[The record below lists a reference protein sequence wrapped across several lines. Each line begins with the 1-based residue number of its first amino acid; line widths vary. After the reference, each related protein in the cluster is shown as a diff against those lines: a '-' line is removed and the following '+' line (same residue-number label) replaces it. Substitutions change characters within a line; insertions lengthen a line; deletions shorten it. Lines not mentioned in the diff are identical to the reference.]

1 MNNIN
6 EFIQSW
12 GSMIDKP
19 IVINKIQGLLL
30 TTGVRIFFHN
40 PHLSHMSIVTL
51 NHQINKMEELR

>member
-12 GSMIDKP
+12 ASMIDKP
-19 IVINKIQGLLL
+19 IVINKMQGLLL

-40 PHLSHMSIVTL
+40 PHLSQMSMVTL
-51 NHQINKMEELR
+51 KQQINKTEELR

>member
-12 GSMIDKP
+12 SSMIDKL
-19 IVINKIQGLLL
+19 IVINNMQGLLL

-40 PHLSHMSIVTL
+40 PQLSQISIFTL
-51 NHQINKMEELR
+51 MHQINKTEETQ

>member
-12 GSMIDKP
+12 ASMIDKP
-19 IVINKIQGLLL
+19 IVINKMQGLLL

-40 PHLSHMSIVTL
+40 PNLSQMSMVTL
-51 NHQINKMEELR
+51 KHQINKTEELR